1 VVDIQE
7 VGRTRPTSPQ
17 KLQNSLGKDPKA
29 KKKFDSL
36 KTLIL
41 ISRENIQ
48 NK

>member
-1 VVDIQE
+1 
-7 VGRTRPTSPQ
+7 
-17 KLQNSLGKDPKA
+17 LGKDPKA

-48 NK
+48 NKW